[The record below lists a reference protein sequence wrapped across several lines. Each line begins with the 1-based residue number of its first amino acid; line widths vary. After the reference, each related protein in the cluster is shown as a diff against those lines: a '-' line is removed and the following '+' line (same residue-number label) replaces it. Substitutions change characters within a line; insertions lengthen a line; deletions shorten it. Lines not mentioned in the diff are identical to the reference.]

1 MSEKNKLTKS
11 DIVDGAFAVL
21 KESGFSAVN
30 ARSVAKKLG
39 CSTQPIY
46 RFFKN
51 MSELK
56 DEMTARAIKEHSE
69 RVTKSLSSND
79 GSHSRYGDYGIGFVR
94 FAEQEKELFKFLYID
109 EKSRLLLTDVHYDEI
124 IDTIRSEYGYDAETA
139 RKMHMDMTFYSYGLA
154 LLFYVGKLKMS
165 DNELI
170 AAFRREFKALASLY
184 NNADNNAGAAI
195 SNNKICSN
203 NKAEIFK

>member
-11 DIVDGAFAVL
+11 DIVNGAFEVL

-69 RVTKSLSSND
+69 RVTKSLSCND
-79 GSHSRYGDYGIGFVR
+79 GSRSRYSDYGIGFVR

-109 EKSRLLLTDVHYDEI
+109 EKSRLLLTTDVHYDEI
-124 IDTIRSEYGYDAETA
+124 IETIKSEYGYDAETA
-139 RKMHMDMTFYSYGLA
+139 RKIHTDMTFYSYGLA
-154 LLFYVGKLKMS
+154 LLFYVGDLKMT

-184 NNADNNAGAAI
+184 NSVGNETC
-195 SNNKICSN
+195 NKQ
-203 NKAEIFK
+203 

>member
-56 DEMTARAIKEHSE
+56 DEMTVRAIKEHSE
-69 RVTKSLSSND
+69 RVIKSLSCND
-79 GSHSRYGDYGIGFVR
+79 GSHSRYSDYGIGFVR

-124 IDTIRSEYGYDAETA
+124 IDTIKSEYGYDAQTA
-139 RKMHMDMTFYSYGLA
+139 RKIHTDMTFYSYGLA
-154 LLFYVGKLKMS
+154 LLFYVGELKMT

-184 NNADNNAGAAI
+184 NNADATSCNN
-195 SNNKICSN
+195 
-203 NKAEIFK
+203 